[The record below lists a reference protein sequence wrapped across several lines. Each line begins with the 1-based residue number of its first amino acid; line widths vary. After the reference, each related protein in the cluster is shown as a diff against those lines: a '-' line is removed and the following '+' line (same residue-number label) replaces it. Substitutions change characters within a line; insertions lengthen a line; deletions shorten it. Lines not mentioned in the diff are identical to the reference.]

1 MVRKLNLLIIPSLLF
16 AVVFAAS
23 HRYWDLLNSA
33 VPQNQE
39 LVVRIL
45 LASLEVVLIFSSAF
59 LILRMVNVF
68 FWYIFLEKILKKNVP
83 KLATDFTSILI
94 LFSAFVY
101 TLSNVFHKS
110 LTNIIAT
117 SSVVGIMLGFAL
129 RAIIADIFSGV
140 AVSLEE
146 SIKVGDWI
154 NYHEP
159 RRDQNIVGQI
169 LEINWR
175 ATKIKTEEGNM
186 VVIPNSLLTLT
197 TVTVFSYPDSSG
209 RYEIPIVL
217 DPDLPVEHA
226 RRILQS
232 AALEAGRTLGF
243 KDNMPIKVLAHGGTE
258 LGIEY
263 RIRYWIDQ
271 WAGITPSLARD
282 KMMSAVLHHL
292 HQAGLSIAKPHY
304 DVHSIAEAELDP
316 HLTILKI
323 LTRVDL
329 FQTLTRRQ
337 LDWLA
342 DNVIRR
348 SLRQGELAIRKGEP
362 GSSMFIVLEGLLE
375 ERDESEGGSRVVLS
389 NLSPGDF
396 FGEASLLTGEF
407 REAFVVSVTD
417 SLLIEVSKDSLA
429 TLIQESPSLVE
440 HLSQVMAKRNVESN
454 KTLSDVPL
462 SEKSMVAA
470 GLADQFKKSI
480 LNFFKYYFM
489 NAG

>member
-1 MVRKLNLLIIPSLLF
+1 MRKLNLLIIPSILF
-16 AVVFAAS
+16 AVVFTAS
-23 HRYWDLLNSA
+23 HRYWDLLNSP
-33 VPQNQE
+33 VPENQE
-39 LVVRIL
+39 LVFRIFL
-45 LASLEVVLIFSSAF
+45 GSLEVVLIFSSAF
-59 LILRMVNVF
+59 LILRMVNVLI
-68 FWYIFLEKILKKNVP
+68 WHIFLEKILRKTVP

-110 LTNIIAT
+110 LTNIVAT

-129 RAIIADIFSGV
+129 RAIISDIFSGV
-140 AVSLEE
+140 AVSLDE

-154 NYHEP
+154 MYHEP

-175 ATKIKTEEGNM
+175 TTKIKTEEGNM
-186 VVIPNSLLTLT
+186 VVIPNSLLTMK
-197 TVTVFSYPDSSG
+197 TVTVYSSPDSSG
-209 RYEIPIVL
+209 RYEISVIL
-217 DPDLPVEHA
+217 DRDLPVEHA
-226 RRILQS
+226 RRILHS
-232 AALEAGRTLGF
+232 AAVEAGRTVGF
-243 KDNMPIKVLAHGGTE
+243 KENMPVKILAHGGCE

-271 WAGITPSLARD
+271 WTVISPSLARD

-292 HQAGLSIAKPHY
+292 HQAGLSIAKPQY
-304 DVHSIAEAELDP
+304 DVHSIADSELDP
-316 HLTILKI
+316 HLTILRI
-323 LTRVDL
+323 LSRVDL
-329 FQTLTRRQ
+329 FQTLTKRQ

-348 SLRQGELAIRKGEP
+348 SLRQGELAIRKGEA

-375 ERDESEGGSRVVLS
+375 ERDESDSGLQLVLS

-396 FGEASLLTGEF
+396 FGEASLLTGEV
-407 REAFVVSVTD
+407 RRSYVASVTD

-429 TLIQESPSLVE
+429 TLIQESPGLVE

-454 KTLSDVPL
+454 RTLRDVPL
-462 SEKSMVAA
+462 SEKSLVAA

-480 LNFFKYYFM
+480 QSFFKYLFM